1 MNRTIAVIMLAA
13 LLPASTLAARGGVK
27 KRLAVMDMTMTNTA
41 MATPTSS
48 GGTTFSSTISIPPPT
63 DFAMA
68 LTEVL
73 TTELSK
79 TGKFIVLERKA
90 LADINAEQ
98 ELGASGKV
106 NAETAAKAGSI
117 IGAQILVRC
126 AISEYAYTQTGTS
139 GSLKIIKGLSL
150 GATVLR
156 AKVGIDTRIYDAKT
170 TEVLAST
177 VTRGTATAKGADVK
191 FSDTR
196 MDAGAGG
203 FMTTPLGQASRD
215 ALAGAVQFIVSKIGD
230 AAFEARV
237 IRAEGKDI
245 YLNSGEE
252 SGVSVGER
260 FGIFRAG
267 TALIDPSTGTDLG
280 TPDRQV
286 GVVLIK
292 IVRPKYSVG
301 ELVSGEVPQRN
312 DIVRAE
318 KQGANP

>member
-1 MNRTIAVIMLAA
+1 MKRTMAVVMLAA
-13 LLPASTLAARGGVK
+13 LLPASGLAARAGLK
-27 KRLAVMDMTMTNTA
+27 KRVAVMDMTMTNTA
-41 MATPTSS
+41 MAAPTSG
-48 GGTTFSSTISIPPPT
+48 GGTAYSTTITIPPPT

-73 TTELSK
+73 TSELTK

-106 NAETAAKAGSI
+106 NVETASKAGSI

-139 GSLKIIKGLSL
+139 GSIKIIKGLSL

-156 AKVGIDTRIYDAKT
+156 AQVGIDTRVYDAKT
-170 TEVLAST
+170 SEVLAST
-177 VTRGTATAKGADVK
+177 VSRGTATAKGADIK
-191 FSDTR
+191 FTDTK

-203 FMTTPLGQASRD
+203 FMTTPLGQASRE
-215 ALAGAVQFIVSKIGD
+215 ALAGAVQFIVAKVAD
-230 AAFEARV
+230 AAWEARV

-245 YLNSGEE
+245 YLNAGEE
-252 SGVSVGER
+252 SGVSVGEK
-260 FGIFRAG
+260 FGIFRG
-267 TALIDPSTGTDLG
+267 GEALIDPSTGTDLG

-286 GVVLIK
+286 GVVLVK
-292 IVRPKYSVG
+292 VVRPKYAVA
-301 ELVSGEVPQRN
+301 ELVSGEAPQRN
-312 DIVRAE
+312 DIARPE